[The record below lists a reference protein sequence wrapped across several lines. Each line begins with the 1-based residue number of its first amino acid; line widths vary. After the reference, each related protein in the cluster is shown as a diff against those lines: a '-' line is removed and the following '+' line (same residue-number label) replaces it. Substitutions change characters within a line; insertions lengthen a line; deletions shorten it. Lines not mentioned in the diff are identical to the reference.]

1 MARLLSLILIAAIP
15 VLVAAQE
22 PPSIEG
28 QIDPTAFDD
37 GQRSI
42 VLRVPH
48 GAAMLEPASIALV
61 KSRANVRR
69 GDGGDILVEIID
81 RRGSLMDQWNAPH
94 PHMRNAE
101 RLAVEEA
108 RYVLPYSKA
117 LSSVRITDLQ
127 SGQVMEARLD
137 RAIEDFC
144 AAEPADIACDQI
156 DLQADITAVDGSQR
170 SLPVSEFTHV
180 TLRATFRNLQGET
193 DGVSMAIAPFFVSP
207 NLSVQTADP
216 TSFTEGRVD
225 GSYRRVE
232 RVTYRIACNAPGPGR
247 IFPQAVIGAT
257 GGPAV
262 VDVDPDNNRFNT
274 ILDIDCT

>member
-1 MARLLSLILIAAIP
+1 MMRLTILTLTAAWPALAI
-15 VLVAAQE
+15 AQE

-28 QIDPTAFDD
+28 QIDPTTLDD

-48 GAAMLEPASIALV
+48 AGQLGQPQSIMLV
-61 KSRANVRR
+61 KARANVRR
-69 GDGGDILVEIID
+69 GDGGDMLVEIVD
-81 RRGSLMDQWNAPH
+81 RDGALMDQWNAPH
-94 PHMRNAE
+94 PHLRKDE
-101 RLAVEEA
+101 RLAAEEG
-108 RYVLPYSKA
+108 RYVLPYSKD
-117 LSSVRITDLQ
+117 LSVVRITDLQ

-137 RAIEDFC
+137 PVIEDFC
-144 AAEPADIACDQI
+144 TAEPDDVACDKVDLSADIQ
-156 DLQADITAVDGSQR
+156 AVDGSQR
-170 SLPVSEFTHV
+170 SLPVSEFTHI
-180 TLRATFRNLQGET
+180 TLRAIFRNLQGET
-193 DGVSMAIAPFFVSP
+193 NGLSMAVAPFFVSP
-207 NLSVQTADP
+207 NLSIQTADP
-216 TSFTEGRVD
+216 TSFAEDRVD

-232 RVTYRIACNAPGPGR
+232 RVTYRITCTAPGAGR